1 MRKICINNINNIVSI
16 LKYIN
21 TIVNL
26 PLSLRLR
33 NSFDDP
39 FQTGGVS
46 DSIWFNSYDIRYH
59 NAD

>member
-1 MRKICINNINNIVSI
+1 MRKLRINSINNIVSI

-46 DSIWFNSYDIRYH
+46 DNI
-59 NAD
+59 

>member
-1 MRKICINNINNIVSI
+1 MYIYINIYINSKNNIVSI
-16 LKYIN
+16 LKCVSAK
-21 TIVNL
+21 VNL

-46 DSIWFNSYDIRYH
+46 ESI
-59 NAD
+59 